1 VRSSEERA
9 RVAALV
15 AEGLND
21 CAIVRQTE
29 IPRSTIREW
38 RAGPKPRARLTRSV
52 PHIEDI
58 SAWEYSYLL
67 GAYLGDGYLAPA
79 PPGRTSRQLRIYLD
93 AQYPAIILE
102 CACAIEDLF
111 RGRRAGLYLHPT
123 SNMVIVSL
131 SSTDWESLFP
141 QHGPGMK
148 HTRRIGLAG
157 WQRELVQRE
166 PGRFVRGLIHS
177 DGSRTMNCVRSPA
190 GKEYVYPRYEFSN
203 MSEDIRGLFTWAC
216 DLLGVAWK
224 PMNHKTIS
232 VARRDSVARLDE
244 FVGPKR

>member
-38 RAGPKPRARLTRSV
+38 RAGPKPRARLIRSV

-79 PPGRTSRQLRIYLD
+79 QPGRTSRQLRIYLD

-131 SSTDWESLFP
+131 SSTDW
-141 QHGPGMK
+141 G
-148 HTRRIGLAG
+148 
-157 WQRELVQRE
+157 
-166 PGRFVRGLIHS
+166 GLIHS